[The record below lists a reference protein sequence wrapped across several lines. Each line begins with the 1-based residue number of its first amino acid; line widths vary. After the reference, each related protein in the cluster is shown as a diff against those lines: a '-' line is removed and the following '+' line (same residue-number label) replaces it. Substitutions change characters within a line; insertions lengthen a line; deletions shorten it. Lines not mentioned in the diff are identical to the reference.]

1 MQNAKRSNHGATET
15 PPVEPDR
22 AVNDSNDSN
31 DSNDTR
37 HIPRAV
43 YDALPD
49 TLSEVLRNI
58 DERHERDV
66 VLTALLPVFAGALPT
81 ARFKYGGM
89 WSSLNLYTA
98 VVAPAGAGKGKMST
112 ARHVGNDL
120 NQKLHEESERRL
132 LDWQAEQEGD
142 GDPGPRPE
150 WKRLFI
156 PADSSAAHMKR
167 ALSASPHGVIFETE
181 FKTLSSVLRQD
192 WGQFRDVLLKA
203 FQNEPV
209 EVGREKDERPTLI
222 QNPALSVA
230 VSGTPGTFAEVIEDT
245 EDGLFSRFGFYRF
258 TARRTWRSQI
268 GGVEDTSLDTAKE
281 AAAGAVQAMY
291 HELTGRG
298 ADDPLYLEF
307 TDEAAQTVDRM
318 CGFLIDHWKSEGV
331 RGEMDSSLYR
341 AGLRAFRIGAILHL
355 IEHYEAGRSLGA
367 PRTIEVGR
375 KHVQTGL
382 AIALTWL
389 IHSLQIAEV
398 FGTRDDRNALNRDQR
413 RYFDALPIGEFET
426 SDAKEIAGEVGV
438 NERTAQRWL
447 KQWATETGLIQNVRR
462 GVWERMDSE
471 VDDTSVPGVISVIS
485 VISVIKDKLRGSG
498 AGER

>member
-1 MQNAKRSNHGATET
+1 MQNAIRSTNGAAET
-15 PPVEPDR
+15 LPNGPKNAENAR
-22 AVNDSNDSN
+22 NAENA
-31 DSNDTR
+31 TG

-43 YDALPD
+43 YDSLPD
-49 TLSEVLRNI
+49 TLNQVLRHL

-132 LDWQAEQEGD
+132 LNWQAEQEGD
-142 GDPGPRPE
+142 GDPGPRPQ

-258 TARRTWRSQI
+258 KARRMWRSQI
-268 GGVEDTSLDTAKE
+268 GGVENTALDTAKE

-291 HELTGRG
+291 NELSGRG
-298 ADDPLYLEF
+298 ADDPLYLTF
-307 TDEAAQTVDRM
+307 TDEAEQLVDRM
-318 CGFLIDHWKSEGV
+318 CGFLIEHWKSEGV
-331 RGEMDSSLYR
+331 RGEMDSSLKR

-367 PRTIEVGR
+367 PRTIEVGE
-375 KHVQTGL
+375 KHVRSGL

-398 FGTRDDRNALNRDQR
+398 FGTRDDQKALNRDQR
-413 RYFDALPIGEFET
+413 RFLDALPSEEFKT
-426 SDAKEIAGEVGV
+426 SDAKEIAE
-438 NERTAQRWL
+438 EIRLSPRTAQGWL
-447 KQWATETGLIQNVRR
+447 KDWSRDTGLIQKVRY
-462 GVWERMDSE
+462 GVWQRTDSE
-471 VDDTSVPGVISVIS
+471 DDTEQVPGVQSV
-485 VISVIKDKLRGSG
+485 RGVRSSLL
-498 AGER
+498 EPSK